1 MPGWPVQEEME
12 QWLSGQ
18 SITTT
23 TYVDRLPFAFE
34 AALEVVQDE
43 VWADFMPT
51 APTPPAVQD
60 VPNRVRLA
68 VFILAHRL
76 LTRADS
82 PSGVIGFAEFAIR
95 VSKEDPDYQILMRK
109 HVAPPFAALTAA
121 QIAARA

>member
-1 MPGWPVQEEME
+1 MAGWPTSTEMD

-18 SITTT
+18 SLSATTFA
-23 TYVDRLPFAFE
+23 DRLPFAFE

-43 VWADFMPT
+43 VWADFMPVD
-51 APTPPAVQD
+51 AAII
-60 VPNRVRLA
+60 PNRVRLA

-82 PSGVIGFAEFAIR
+82 PSGVIGFAEFAVR
-95 VSKEDPDYQILMRK
+95 VSNEDPDYKILMRK

-121 QIAARA
+121 QIAAQ